1 MQFGFLFALFFAV
14 LVTFFALGNSHEIL
28 VNFFIAEVQ
37 LPTAALILMA
47 TAAGALITFLLGSF
61 KYLKSI
67 RQARV
72 FKKEL
77 KVEKETNVGLETQ
90 LVETQGMQRENL
102 EQIRKLEMEK
112 DALQLAL
119 QQSKKVQKETLY
131 KIENK
136 VEENKEEHIE
146 NENIDREEKSE
157 IETEIKEDLVD

>member
-136 VEENKEEHIE
+136 VEEKIE
-146 NENIDREEKSE
+146 NENIDREEESE
-157 IETEIKEDLVD
+157 IEAEIKEDLVD